1 VRHEE
6 VVYLMPINEFIS
18 ALGGSLGLFLGF
30 SCLSSFIVLYHC
42 IVKAFQ
48 HLKSFSAKKT
58 TK

>member
-1 VRHEE
+1 